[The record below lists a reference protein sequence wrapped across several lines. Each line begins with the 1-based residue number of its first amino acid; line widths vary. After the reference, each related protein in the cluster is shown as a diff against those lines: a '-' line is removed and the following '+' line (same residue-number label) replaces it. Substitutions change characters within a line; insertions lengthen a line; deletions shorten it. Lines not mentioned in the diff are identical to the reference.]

1 MLLYYRTQVISNRM
15 VHKDQKTESSSCA
28 AATSQ
33 QTEDQN
39 QLIRPKKLSNPI
51 LESRSHRRLHR
62 ELLLSYKCLVY
73 TLPCLHLGPL
83 SVYPCLSS
91 PIVDMGFTGV
101 SWLKRRVLE
110 QRRLDQHRVESSQP
124 PSDLEQE
131 LRKRRHKL
139 LQYEQE
145 ELRQREDL
153 QNVPEFVRVRDNLR
167 NITISSY

>member
-1 MLLYYRTQVISNRM
+1 QPKPSDDLYYGSVVDRDRRWTQ
-15 VHKDQKTESSSCA
+15 SSSCA

-62 ELLLSYKCLVY
+62 ELLLSYK
-73 TLPCLHLGPL
+73 
-83 SVYPCLSS
+83 
-91 PIVDMGFTGV
+91 
-101 SWLKRRVLE
+101 WRVLE